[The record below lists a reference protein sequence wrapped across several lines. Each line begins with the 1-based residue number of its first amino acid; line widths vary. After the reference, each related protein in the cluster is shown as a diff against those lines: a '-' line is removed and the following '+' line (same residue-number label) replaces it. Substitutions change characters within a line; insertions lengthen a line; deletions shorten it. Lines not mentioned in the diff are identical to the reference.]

1 MGAFENWNYSLRFEA
16 FWESWASYMYPD
28 DKPHNPWYLDLGQLH
43 NHSASQH
50 IWRTTRWHQLWRRR
64 LHWGSKRGHCY
75 GRRLLCGRW
84 RYILILLLLLL
95 ILCDIFCWL
104 KGARKTTRM
113 NSAASILLRESQ
125 TSEFR
130 RIKEVASKLETI
142 KIFWRLVNFQAAISG
157 WLGHQIQHHQWSAHQ
172 RSF

>member
-1 MGAFENWNYSLRFEA
+1 MKFGEVLLMGAFENWNYSLRFEA

-43 NHSASQH
+43 NHWASQH

-84 RYILILLLLLL
+84 RYILILLLL
-95 ILCDIFCWL
+95 ILCDIFLLVEGCQEDYPDEFCSKYPPEGIPNKWVPKDQRGGVKTGNHKKHL
-104 KGARKTTRM
+104 KP
-113 NSAASILLRESQ
+113 
-125 TSEFR
+125 
-130 RIKEVASKLETI
+130 
-142 KIFWRLVNFQAAISG
+142 
-157 WLGHQIQHHQWSAHQ
+157 
-172 RSF
+172 SFGD